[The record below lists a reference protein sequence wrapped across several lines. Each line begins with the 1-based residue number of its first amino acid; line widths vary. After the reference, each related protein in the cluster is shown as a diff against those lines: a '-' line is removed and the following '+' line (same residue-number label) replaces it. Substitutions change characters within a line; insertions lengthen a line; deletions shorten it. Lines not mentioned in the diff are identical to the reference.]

1 MKKYGYT
8 DEEIYKIE
16 KEGGVGIYHGE
27 PIPDTIFKSQ
37 RQEAGEAPCTWEN

>member
-1 MKKYGYT
+1 MQKYGYT
-8 DEEIYKIE
+8 DAEISRIE
-16 KEGGVGIYHGE
+16 DEGGVGIYHGE